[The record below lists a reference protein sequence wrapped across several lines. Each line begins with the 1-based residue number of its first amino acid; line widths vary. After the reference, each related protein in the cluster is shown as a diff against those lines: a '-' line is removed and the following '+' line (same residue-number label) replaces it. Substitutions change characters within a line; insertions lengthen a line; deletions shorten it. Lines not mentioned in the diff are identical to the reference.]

1 MGIIHCLK
9 RKCTTL
15 TKAIRNQAET
25 DMTSL
30 LGFLVPDWLTNP
42 EDYEPPSSI
51 PQGHTTSEPTEAAQK
66 RLIPVYTYG
75 SILLIPQSNLIN
87 L

>member
-30 LGFLVPDWLTNP
+30 PGFLVPDWLTNP

-75 SILLIPQSNLIN
+75 SIN
-87 L
+87 